1 MARTRKRAVV
11 YLDPALLRAVHVQAA
26 NTGQN
31 DDDVIEEAL
40 RRYLHDLYDET
51 SRRELRELLEE
62 LQTHSP
68 LDDDEALD
76 LAYTELHVAR
86 RARR

>member
-1 MARTRKRAVV
+1 MTRTRKRTIV

-31 DDDVIEEAL
+31 DDDVIEDAL
-40 RRYLHDLYDET
+40 RRYLRDLYDET
-51 SRRELRELLEE
+51 RRQELRELMEE
-62 LQTHSP
+62 LQTHPP
-68 LDDDEALD
+68 LDDDEALG
-76 LAYTELHVAR
+76 LAYTELHAAR